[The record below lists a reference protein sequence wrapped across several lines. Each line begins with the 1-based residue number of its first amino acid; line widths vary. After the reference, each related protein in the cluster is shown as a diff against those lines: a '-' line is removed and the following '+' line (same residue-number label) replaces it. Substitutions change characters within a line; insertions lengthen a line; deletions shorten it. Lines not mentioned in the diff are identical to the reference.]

1 MGSNVMS
8 VSQAAMGGLNALMS
22 LGAKAKPI
30 TRDNED
36 FKAAMADASVQH
48 TRSKPRQEKP
58 EQANPS
64 QERKPSPG
72 SSDSKESAASPVVE
86 KSDSPQK
93 EVTSTTQP
101 DDEGLDPQAQPEP
114 VEQPNSVA
122 AVDEGLD
129 PQAQPEPVEQPNSVA
144 AIDEEQEIAQPAG
157 EMSLALLPLAEAE
170 QQSLSLTQ
178 SPNVNIESDAD
189 SEFILG
195 PDAALAP
202 KVSVLAGLVESVED
216 TQALPLGTPGA
227 TPVTSLNP
235 LAAGTADK
243 PSVSGAVHL
252 GPQIQVP
259 KALNGLT
266 GGVVGNGEDPITL
279 TLSPETEGEPELKAQ
294 IQTVASEKTLLGP
307 SQKVLTAAL
316 MQAEPD
322 LLKAVKL
329 TDSKASTSSALDP
342 SSSITGAGTNVTSAL
357 NSRMQPLT
365 VPVSQP
371 HWAQATGERVL
382 WMVTQ
387 KLQTAEIQLD
397 PPELGPLQVK
407 VSVQHDQVSIT
418 FVSHSPQVRD
428 ALDQHALRLREM
440 FEGQGLDLVDVDVS
454 DQSFQQGQDQSD
466 QRSPRTANSQDGDA
480 ATEAQVMTSKVSSQ
494 LVDAFV

>member
-64 QERKPSPG
+64 QEREPSPG
-72 SSDSKESAASPVVE
+72 STDSKESAASPVVE

-122 AVDEGLD
+122 A
-129 PQAQPEPVEQPNSVA
+129 
-144 AIDEEQEIAQPAG
+144 IDEEQEIAQSAG

>member
-58 EQANPS
+58 AQANPS
-64 QERKPSPG
+64 QEREPSPG
-72 SSDSKESAASPVVE
+72 STDSKEGAASPVVE
-86 KSDSPQK
+86 KADSPQK

-101 DDEGLDPQAQPEP
+101 D
-114 VEQPNSVA
+114 
-122 AVDEGLD
+122 DEGLD

-216 TQALPLGTPGA
+216 TQALPLGAPGA
-227 TPVTSLNP
+227 TAVTSLNP

-266 GGVVGNGEDPITL
+266 GGVVGNGEAPITL

-466 QRSPRTANSQDGDA
+466 QRSPRTGNSQDGDA
-480 ATEAQVMTSKVSSQ
+480 ASDAQVMTSNVSSQ